1 MKAKVTLLGLL
12 VTAAALGCSGLPGT
26 PTVGVQPTAYAPAT
40 DVPTEPSDDGVVEG
54 MANVTSVEILILESF
69 PVQIHVVARGSL
81 PDGCTTLDEV
91 TVERTAN
98 TFQVT
103 ITTVRPVGIACTEA
117 EVPFERV
124 IPLDVYGL
132 PTGIYTVVVNGVSG
146 TFELAVDNVPA
157 VEPTVAPAPAT
168 IGGKVW
174 HDLCAVPYESVDEPP
189 VGCVK
194 LPDGG
199 IVANG
204 ALEAGEPGIE
214 GVEVALGGGA
224 CPATGLATTTT
235 DAVGMYSFAGL
246 DPGTYCVSVDALN
259 AINGSILIPGGW
271 TYPNQEGQ
279 ATVAVGAGESSL
291 GANFGWDF
299 QFLPAP

>member
-1 MKAKVTLLGLL
+1 MKTEVTLLTLL
-12 VTAAALGCSGLPGT
+12 VMAVALGCSGLPST

-40 DVPTEPSDDGVVEG
+40 DVPTEPEDDGVVEG
-54 MANVTSVEILILESF
+54 VANVGSIEILILESF

-91 TVERTAN
+91 TVGRTGN

-103 ITTVRPVGIACTEA
+103 ITTIRPVGIACTEA

-124 IPLDVYGL
+124 ISLDVYGL
-132 PTGIYTVVVNGVSG
+132 PAGTYTVAVNGVSG

-174 HDLCAVPYESVDEPP
+174 HDLCAVPYESVAEPP
-189 VGCVK
+189 EGCVK

-199 IVANG
+199 LVANG

-214 GVEVALGGGA
+214 GVEVALGAGA

-235 DAVGMYSFAGL
+235 DAAGMYAFDGL
-246 DPGTYCVSVDALN
+246 EPGTYCVSADALN
-259 AINGSILIPGGW
+259 ATNETILIPGGW

-279 ATVAVGAGESSL
+279 ATAAVGAGESAL
-291 GANFGWDF
+291 GVNFGWDF
-299 QFLPAP
+299 QFLPSP